1 MSALPPKADILRGG
15 LDVRLVP
22 KADIDRLNLP
32 QRREDL
38 TNENLPRSLPIIC
51 SVVYVFRAISF
62 SFQDVDLAGFA
73 QSTWTRF
80 READRCREARY
91 QGI

>member
-1 MSALPPKADILRGG
+1 MSALPPGADIFRGG
-15 LDVRLVP
+15 SDVRFVP

-73 QSTWTRF
+73 QSTWHRF
-80 READRCREARY
+80 RGADRCREGRY
-91 QGI
+91 HGI

>member
-1 MSALPPKADILRGG
+1 MSALPSKADIWADLRN
-15 LDVRLVP
+15 VRYVP

-51 SVVYVFRAISF
+51 SFVYVFRAISF

-73 QSTWTRF
+73 QSTWYRF
-80 READRCREARY
+80 RGADRCREGRY
-91 QGI
+91 HGI

>member
-1 MSALPPKADILRGG
+1 MSAFGG
-15 LDVRLVP
+15 

-73 QSTWTRF
+73 QSTWYRF
-80 READRCREARY
+80 RGADHCREGRY
-91 QGI
+91 HGI